1 MKQNGIEEEME
12 VEDENGD
19 SSEKCCCWQFSVDT
33 SLTAYWE
40 KEMAVG
46 LLGGEKDT
54 QRAFNNLLV
63 ELAVKDKPYLY
74 LRVN

>member
-1 MKQNGIEEEME
+1 MLL
-12 VEDENGD
+12 
-19 SSEKCCCWQFSVDT
+19 WQFHGDT

-46 LLGGEKDT
+46 NLGGEKVI
-54 QRAFNNLLV
+54 QRAFNNLLM
-63 ELAVKDKPYLY
+63 ELAVEDKPYLY

>member
-1 MKQNGIEEEME
+1 MLL
-12 VEDENGD
+12 
-19 SSEKCCCWQFSVDT
+19 WQFSVDT

-46 LLGGEKDT
+46 NLLAGQKAT

-63 ELAVKDKPYLY
+63 ELAVEDKPYLY